1 MKKTIFI
8 LSLVV
13 ALLSCGEGSNEPVTT
28 GPVTADSTTAD
39 STTADSV
46 ATQVDS
52 AAVTATDSTVS
63 QIPEGREKRVQR
75 LKKYEQ

>member
-28 GPVTADSTTAD
+28 GPVTAD